1 MTEGHRQLLTRELL
15 LGYFLEAFTA
25 RTDWRIGMELETMG
39 VDAAT
44 GTRIPYDG
52 RRASVRSCLER
63 YLDARGG
70 DPAYEGENLIGI
82 DGSWG
87 ALTLEPGGQ
96 VEWSSRPQADL
107 ALLADGLDAHLRELD
122 AVARALGIRWLDEAM
137 DPETALEDVPWMPKA
152 RYKILRPYLGAR
164 GRLAHR
170 MMTQTTSI
178 QCAFDFEDHADWS
191 RKFRGAAL
199 LSPVAVALFANSSR
213 ADGRETGYRSYREA
227 IWRET
232 DPERCG
238 LPPVVFDPG
247 FGIEAWL
254 EWVLDTP
261 AIFLHRVR
269 GLVPAGGV
277 PFRALMRR
285 TGCKAIGM
293 EDWELHLSA
302 IFTEVRSYSYIEI
315 RSADMQPAG
324 KITAVPALYTGL
336 LYDSGNLGQVLELC
350 AGHDRHEAWRE
361 AMDSAARSGLDGTA
375 GGRPIR
381 ELAERIVA
389 LALEGLERNPEHAG
403 DPERAGRV
411 LLDLAEDHGLDPGA
425 AAGSGR

>member
-1 MTEGHRQLLTRELL
+1 
-15 LGYFLEAFTA
+15 
-25 RTDWRIGMELETMG
+25 
-39 VDAAT
+39 
-44 GTRIPYDG
+44 
-52 RRASVRSCLER
+52 
-63 YLDARGG
+63 
-70 DPAYEGENLIGI
+70 
-82 DGSWG
+82 
-87 ALTLEPGGQ
+87 
-96 VEWSSRPQADL
+96 
-107 ALLADGLDAHLRELD
+107 
-122 AVARALGIRWLDEAM
+122 
-137 DPETALEDVPWMPKA
+137 
-152 RYKILRPYLGAR
+152 
-164 GRLAHR
+164 
-170 MMTQTTSI
+170 
-178 QCAFDFEDHADWS
+178 
-191 RKFRGAAL
+191 
-199 LSPVAVALFANSSR
+199 
-213 ADGRETGYRSYREA
+213 
-227 IWRET
+227 
-232 DPERCG
+232 
-238 LPPVVFDPG
+238 
-247 FGIEAWL
+247 
-254 EWVLDTP
+254 
-261 AIFLHRVR
+261 
-269 GLVPAGGV
+269 
-277 PFRALMRR
+277 
-285 TGCKAIGM
+285 M